1 MMTIVIDGQTI
12 EVSDNILGKIDSEQI
27 VEKVTAKQTIK
38 QKEKVLLLIKILKFC
53 DKFTDHRGQTV
64 VLNRMNVT
72 DLINRVLDIAYIKA
86 QCGINPLSL
95 TDNELILNS

>member
-1 MMTIVIDGQTI
+1 MITIAINGQTI
-12 EVSDNILGKIDSEQI
+12 EVSDNILGKINGEQI
-27 VEKVTAKQTIK
+27 VEKVTAKQTLK
-38 QKEKVLLLIKILKFC
+38 QKEKVLLLIKILKLC

-95 TDNELILNS
+95 TDDELILNS